1 MALEDTACYRVAIIR
16 RSDLSTFIIGFIA
29 GVFGMAYFV
38 YGKRQQKFAPMLCG
52 VLLGIY
58 PYMTSNP
65 YVLVL
70 IGAALLAV
78 PFFTDF

>member
-1 MALEDTACYRVAIIR
+1 MRSTPCYRGAITWR
-16 RSDLSTFIIGFIA
+16 NDLSALIIGFIA

-38 YGKRQQKFAPMLCG
+38 YGKRQQKLAPMLCG

-58 PYMTSNP
+58 PWMTDDP
-65 YVLVL
+65 YILVLV
-70 IGAALLAV
+70 GAALLAV

>member
-1 MALEDTACYRVAIIR
+1 M
-16 RSDLSTFIIGFIA
+16 STLIIGFIA
-29 GVFGMAYFV
+29 GVIGAAYFV

-58 PYMTSNP
+58 PLFTSNP
-65 YVLVL
+65 YVLTIV
-70 IGAALLAV
+70 GAALLAV